1 MTLKKVTKVPQEVV
15 NMSQESE
22 SAVLESSKALLRPT
36 TNLEK
41 LHFIIGFGILR
52 PELRDEI
59 YCQICKQLTQN
70 PNKSSHARG
79 WVLLSLCVG
88 CFAPSKR
95 VRHIQCPSSYVKRL
109 HLLQCIIKFT
119 IFKVDMFFSS
129 FLFQLIKYLRCFI
142 IEGPPGY
149 APYCEERLRRTL
161 MNGPRQQPPSWL
173 ELQVLSNIYLHKK
186 IWHFF
191 AFYLSRPPSQRS
203 PLCCPLLLWM
213 EAPKLC

>member
-15 NMSQESE
+15 NMSQESG
-22 SAVLESSKALLRPT
+22 SAVFESSKALLRPT

-95 VRHIQCPSSYVKRL
+95 VSHIDLTK
-109 HLLQCIIKFT
+109 I
-119 IFKVDMFFSS
+119 
-129 FLFQLIKYLRCFI
+129 LI
-142 IEGPPGY
+142 
-149 APYCEERLRRTL
+149 
-161 MNGPRQQPPSWL
+161 
-173 ELQVLSNIYLHKK
+173 
-186 IWHFF
+186 
-191 AFYLSRPPSQRS
+191 
-203 PLCCPLLLWM
+203 LLLFIVL
-213 EAPKLC
+213 KGR